1 MKLMRYSGLITKT
14 KAMRGKL
21 LTPEQF
27 RELTELA
34 TVSEAVNYLK
44 ETSEYVKIY
53 QSHEGIWHRGQAEA
67 VITDSLYQNF
77 GKLYH
82 FSDAGQRTAFQ
93 FVFFRYE
100 VDLLKF
106 YLKYL
111 FRGARPDMDK
121 YTDAFFQEH
130 TEFSLEK
137 VKKAGTVQELEQCLE
152 KTRYGP
158 FFTGMQG
165 RGGYVDYAVGLDIF
179 YYTQVFGQIRRMKR
193 CEMKEVL
200 LNIYGPQI
208 DWLNIMWIYRSKRFY
223 EQSPGAV
230 AAWTIP
236 CCYRLKKQEL
246 HAMEA
251 AADIQEFQGIL
262 EKTGYFRGR
271 DAYVQM
277 EDEIS
282 YRKVLRDTY
291 HRTSRKHPVSMAPVL
306 QYIYEKE
313 LEISRLTTVIEGI
326 RYQVP
331 PKDIKDYILITA

>member
-21 LTPEQF
+21 LTPEQLQ
-27 RELTELA
+27 ELTELA

-44 ETSEYVKIY
+44 ETSEYARIY

-77 GKLYH
+77 EKLYR
-82 FSDAGQRTAFQ
+82 FSNAEQRMAFQ

-106 YLKYL
+106 YLKHL
-111 FRGARPDMDK
+111 FRGVRPDMDK
-121 YTDAFFQEH
+121 YTAAFFREH
-130 TEFSLEK
+130 TEFSLEQ
-137 VKKAGTVQELEQCLE
+137 VKKAATVQELEQCMD
-152 KTRYGP
+152 KTRYKP
-158 FFTGMQG
+158 FFAGMQG
-165 RGGYVDYAVGLDIF
+165 QGGYVDYAVGLDIF

-193 CEMKEVL
+193 SGMKEVL
-200 LNIYGPQI
+200 LEIYGTQI

-223 EQSPGAV
+223 EQNPGEV

-236 CCYRLKKQEL
+236 WAYRLKKQERQAL
-246 HAMEA
+246 AA
-251 AADIQEFQGIL
+251 AADVQEFKGIL
-262 EKTGYFRGR
+262 EKTGYFRGK

-282 YRKVLRDTY
+282 YQKVLRDTY
-291 HRTSRKHPVSMAPVL
+291 RRTSRKHPVSMAPVL

-313 LEISRLTTVIEGI
+313 QEIGRLTTVIEGI